1 MATPAETAP
10 VPHEKDIWDKL
21 DVIVKGVAAVLI
33 SVAITGY
40 GIYSENRRSHE
51 AEENRK
57 SQTQQAEGNRAAQ
70 AVIQALGT
78 RETVSAE
85 MRAKMFD
92 TLIQHYF
99 KGDERNQLVVL
110 ELLAIN
116 FQDLFQLRPLFD
128 RLDLVFKRRP
138 EDRKELRRIARNVV
152 HRQID
157 GLVGSGGSA
166 CELTIEKDVWSPTRC
181 GLPITVKLLD
191 VDNERI
197 RVSVAPVGDT
207 SRMMG
212 PFEVSYFDMPFTDNS
227 TLFEATYSIVLSDT
241 ATEQKK
247 ATVQLVIFPRHYY
260 NAQNRLRLDQLIGN
274 VLDTVKPQ

>member
-1 MATPAETAP
+1 MPPENAP
-10 VPHEKDIWDKL
+10 VKHEKDLWDKL
-21 DVIVKGVAAVLI
+21 DVILKGVAAVLI

-51 AEENRK
+51 AEENRR
-57 SQTQQAEGNRAAQ
+57 SQVQQAEGNRAAQ

-99 KGDERNQLVVL
+99 KSDERSQLVVL
-110 ELLAIN
+110 ELLALN
-116 FQDLFQLRPLFD
+116 FQDIFQLRPLFD
-128 RLDLVFKRRP
+128 RLDLALKGRP
-138 EDRKELRRIARNVV
+138 DDRQELRRIARNVV
-152 HRQID
+152 RRQVD
-157 GLVGSGGSA
+157 GLVGSGGA
-166 CELTIEKDVWSPTRC
+166 ICELTLDKDVWSPARC
-181 GLPITVKLLD
+181 GLPIAVKLVD
-191 VDNERI
+191 VSRERI
-197 RVSVAPVGDT
+197 RVGVAPAGDT
-207 SRMMG
+207 SSMMG

-241 ATEQKK
+241 AADQKK

-260 NAQNRLRLDQLIGN
+260 NAQNRLRLDKLIGN